1 MKRRVRPR
9 WSGYSSDRPRV
20 PLGPVP
26 VSPPGQPTASG
37 GTGDRAPPAR
47 YSRTHLPGPGRHC
60 RRCPALPGALA
71 IKGDRKVLINI
82 LTPQANICRMPAQE
96 RSFGGAGRGGVDQ
109 RTGGGRGSESHK
121 LIQYPRWLLRGVCQG
136 HSKESAKTLQ
146 GKKVRMR
153 ERESTSV
160 TSLSLLIYLTS

>member
-1 MKRRVRPR
+1 MSV
-9 WSGYSSDRPRV
+9 
-20 PLGPVP
+20 LGGAATPAIAP
-26 VSPPGQPTASG
+26 VSPWARCPCHRRGSPRPAWGQ
-37 GTGDRAPPAR
+37 GTGPPPAR

-60 RRCPALPGALA
+60 RRCPALPGAPA

-96 RSFGGAGRGGVDQ
+96 RSFGGVGWGGVDQ